1 MPAPRKALAS
11 CKRPKRLPQI
21 SESERKE
28 GIYKLKAIK
37 TKHALKAL
45 ELARKVLS
53 AVKELQALEEVM
65 SEEAARAVHAQYNT
79 VFSEFKLTFD
89 SARLPGQ
96 MAISRRKWTTN
107 SLGWRSASK
116 RWRTCAK
123 THAGCWRTMM
133 HNNNIWVLWE
143 TGSVCG
149 NFCGRIRGNFR
160 GNFCGRGYICGK

>member
-1 MPAPRKALAS
+1 M
-11 CKRPKRLPQI
+11 
-21 SESERKE
+21 
-28 GIYKLKAIK
+28 
-37 TKHALKAL
+37 
-45 ELARKVLS
+45 
-53 AVKELQALEEVM
+53 VKELQALEEVM

-160 GNFCGRGYICGK
+160 GNFCGRGYICGKCASTFCLLHQHYITHAYGLEAISMYLAMFHVDRP